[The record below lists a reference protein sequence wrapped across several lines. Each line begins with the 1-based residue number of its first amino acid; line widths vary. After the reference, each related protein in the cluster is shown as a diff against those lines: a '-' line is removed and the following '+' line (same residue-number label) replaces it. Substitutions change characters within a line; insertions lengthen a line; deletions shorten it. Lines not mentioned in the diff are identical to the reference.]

1 MEFTLIGSTPIRETY
16 MPKPSLIKCFGGKA
30 YLAEWIISLFPPQYG
45 LLRYIEPFAGG
56 ASVLFRKNISAIEVI
71 SDVDYELICIYEAT
85 KHHLDE
91 FVDILSKVE
100 YSEEVFQTARKFNP
114 IGQSLLVRAA
124 NEYVLR
130 RMSRGGLR
138 TSFAW
143 SERLRG
149 GIPGDKNAW
158 LNSIKNLPWFSKRL
172 ENVYILNN
180 DFRLLLSIATS
191 QCLVYIDSPYLHETR
206 VSTKAYGKYE
216 MSVEAHNDLL
226 DIALFAPAKILISG
240 YDSELYNR
248 KLSSWNRFEKE
259 IVNHSSQTKV
269 KQKKKEIV
277 WRNF

>member
-1 MEFTLIGSTPIRETY
+1 MS
-16 MPKPSLIKCFGGKA
+16 KPSLIKCFGGKA
-30 YLAEWIISLFPPQYG
+30 YLSEWIIRLFPFQYE

-56 ASVLFRKNISAIEVI
+56 ASVLFRKNVSVTEII
-71 SDVDYELICIYEAT
+71 SDTDFELICIYEAT

-91 FVDILSKVE
+91 FVDILGKVE
-100 YSEEVFQTARKFNP
+100 YSEEVFQSALSFNP
-114 IGQSLLVRAA
+114 IGQPLLVRAA

-172 ENVYILNN
+172 QNVCILNN
-180 DFRLLLSIATS
+180 DFRFLLPIATS
-191 QCLVYIDSPYLHETR
+191 QCLLYIDPPYLHETR

-216 MSVEAHNDLL
+216 MSVEAHNHLL
-226 DIALFAPAKILISG
+226 DIVLYSPAKILISG

-248 KLSSWNRFEKE
+248 KLSSWNKFEKE
-259 IVNHSSQTKV
+259 IVNHSSQVKV